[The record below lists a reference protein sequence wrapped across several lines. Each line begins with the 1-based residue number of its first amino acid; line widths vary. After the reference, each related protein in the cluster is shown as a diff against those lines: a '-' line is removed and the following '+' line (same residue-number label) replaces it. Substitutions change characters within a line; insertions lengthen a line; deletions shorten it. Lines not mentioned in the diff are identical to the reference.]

1 MPSSQDKILELLAT
15 KASAK
20 QAIYRNTLTQFDQIK
35 LLLRKMSEEWRD
47 HLNGVAPHVEVA
59 YNDKGHFECDL
70 KFSGDTL
77 SLVMHTNVFTFP
89 PEHFVHNHQR
99 IRKNPLLAYFG
110 QIQVYNFLSDSLKY
124 SRMADEGFLLAR
136 IFVDLENHFFV
147 DGKQQ
152 FGFLFNDLEQ
162 QVLDQSALE
171 KILTTAVHYCLDF
184 DLMAP
189 SFDQIKSVTL
199 GQFLM
204 QNGNSGLK
212 TAKRLGFMGEN

>member
-1 MPSSQDKILELLAT
+1 
-15 KASAK
+15 
-20 QAIYRNTLTQFDQIK
+20 
-35 LLLRKMSEEWRD
+35 
-47 HLNGVAPHVEVA
+47 
-59 YNDKGHFECDL
+59 
-70 KFSGDTL
+70 
-77 SLVMHTNVFTFP
+77 
-89 PEHFVHNHQR
+89 
-99 IRKNPLLAYFG
+99 
-110 QIQVYNFLSDSLKY
+110 
-124 SRMADEGFLLAR
+124 MADEGFLLAR